1 MAYRQSLQDGLPLEQ
16 VQQRLD
22 VAKGKLTESAGLLGS
37 DGLSWSL
44 SYISG
49 LLILLREGLEAILV
63 LAAILAFLRNTG
75 QQSAVRSVNVG
86 WGLALLAGLATWALA
101 AYVIDVS
108 GAQRELLEGCTALF
122 ASVMV
127 LWLGVWMH
135 DRRHAA
141 AWQDYIKSSLVG
153 GGGRFGFA
161 VLAFFSVYRELFEV
175 ILFYETLWLQAGP
188 AGHNAVL
195 AGGATAL
202 VLLVGLAWVIL
213 RGSARLPLALFF
225 GINAAL
231 LCALSVVFAGHGV
244 KALQEA
250 GIFGTRP
257 VAFFDFDWLGIH
269 ADAYSLSAQ
278 AVAILAIVVLYG
290 RSRLAEKR
298 RVRLEIM
305 RVWIDA
311 DACPRAAKDQVVKF
325 ALKRQFEVVLV
336 AGQSQI
342 KPSFACVKLIVVP
355 SGPDAADDYLVEHA
369 VPGELVI
376 CSDVPLADRLV
387 KKGVT
392 ALDPRGKEF
401 NPPDIE

>member
-1 MAYRQSLQDGLPLEQ
+1 
-16 VQQRLD
+16 
-22 VAKGKLTESAGLLGS
+22 
-37 DGLSWSL
+37 
-44 SYISG
+44 
-49 LLILLREGLEAILV
+49 
-63 LAAILAFLRNTG
+63 
-75 QQSAVRSVNVG
+75 
-86 WGLALLAGLATWALA
+86 
-101 AYVIDVS
+101 VIDVS
-108 GAQRELLEGCTALF
+108 GSQRELLEGATALF

-161 VLAFFSVYRELFEV
+161 ILAFFSVYRELFEV

-213 RGSARLPLALFF
+213 RGSAKLPLALFF
-225 GINAAL
+225 SINAAL

-257 VAFFDFDWLGIH
+257 VAFFDFDWLGMPC
-269 ADAYSLSAQ
+269 AECSGGRLLRTVVASLASVA
-278 AVAILAIVVLYG
+278 AVKPQP
-290 RSRLAEKR
+290 SRPSKQRERPEEEK
-298 RVRLEIM
+298 LM

-311 DACPRAAKDQVVKF
+311 DACPRAAKDLVVKF
-325 ALKRQFEVVLV
+325 ALKRRFEVVLV
-336 AGQSQI
+336 AGQ
-342 KPSFACVKLIVVP
+342 
-355 SGPDAADDYLVEHA
+355 ADQA
-369 VPGELVI
+369 GRGE
-376 CSDVPLADRLV
+376 ADR
-387 KKGVT
+387 G
-392 ALDPRGKEF
+392 AERPGCGR
-401 NPPDIE
+401 